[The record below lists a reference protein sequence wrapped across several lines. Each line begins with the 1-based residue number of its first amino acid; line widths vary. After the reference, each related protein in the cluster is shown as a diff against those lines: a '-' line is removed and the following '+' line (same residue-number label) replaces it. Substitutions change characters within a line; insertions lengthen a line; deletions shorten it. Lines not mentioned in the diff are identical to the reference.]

1 MDKEQPTCIQQWRFL
16 LKTLFFTKTF
26 RPAFTLIEVLISV
39 LILSGTIVYALKI
52 HSQNREQII
61 YISERSKLSLQDS
74 LFVAEDT
81 LRYHKDTKTAYD
93 IVEKYFKV
101 DDLKSR
107 NILKKISREYFIPE
121 TIQLIADETETPTAV
136 VDEIK
141 IKDQFSSSY
150 FHFKINSF

>member
-1 MDKEQPTCIQQWRFL
+1 M
-16 LKTLFFTKTF
+16 
-26 RPAFTLIEVLISV
+26 

-52 HSQNREQII
+52 HSQNHEQIV

-74 LFVAEDT
+74 LFVADDT

-93 IVEKYFKV
+93 VVERYFKV
-101 DDLKSR
+101 DDLESR
-107 NILKKISREYFIPE
+107 EALKKISREYFIPE
-121 TIQLIADETETPTAV
+121 PIQLIADENEAPAAV

-150 FHFKINSF
+150 FHFKINAF

>member
-1 MDKEQPTCIQQWRFL
+1 MKVS
-16 LKTLFFTKTF
+16 
-26 RPAFTLIEVLISV
+26 RPAFTLIEILISV

-52 HSQNREQII
+52 HSQNHEQIV
-61 YISERSKLSLQDS
+61 YISERNKLSLQDS

-81 LRYHKDTKTAYD
+81 LKYHKDTKTAYD
-93 IVEKYFKV
+93 IIEKHFKV

-107 NILKKISREYFIPE
+107 EILKKISREYFIPE
-121 TIQLIADETETPTAV
+121 TIQLMAEGEITPSAV

-141 IKDQFSSSY
+141 IKDKFSSFY

>member
-1 MDKEQPTCIQQWRFL
+1 V
-16 LKTLFFTKTF
+16 KTS

-39 LILSGTIVYALKI
+39 LILSGTIVYTLKI
-52 HSQNREQII
+52 HSQNKEQIV

-74 LFVAEDT
+74 LFVADDT

-93 IVEKYFKV
+93 VIERYFKV

-107 NILKKISREYFIPE
+107 KILKKISREYFIPE
-121 TIQLIADETETPTAV
+121 PIQLIADETEAPTAV

-141 IKDQFSSSY
+141 IKDKFSSSY

>member
-1 MDKEQPTCIQQWRFL
+1 M
-16 LKTLFFTKTF
+16 KTLFFIKTS
-26 RPAFTLIEVLISV
+26 RSAFTLIEVLISV

-52 HSQNREQII
+52 HSQNQEQII

-74 LFVAEDT
+74 LFVADDT
-81 LRYHKDTKTAYD
+81 SRYHKDTKTAYD
-93 IVEKYFKV
+93 VVEKYFKV

-107 NILKKISREYFIPE
+107 EILKKTSREYFIPE
-121 TIQLIADETETPTAV
+121 PIQLITEEIEAPTAV

-141 IKDQFSSSY
+141 IKDKFSASY

>member
-1 MDKEQPTCIQQWRFL
+1 M
-16 LKTLFFTKTF
+16 KTL
-26 RPAFTLIEVLISV
+26 RPAFTLIEILISV

-61 YISERSKLSLQDS
+61 YISQRSKLSLQDS

-81 LRYHKDTKTAYD
+81 LKYHKDTKTAYD
-93 IVEKYFKV
+93 IIEKHFKV

-107 NILKKISREYFIPE
+107 NILKKISREYFVPE
-121 TIQLIADETETPTAV
+121 PIQLIGEEAGTPTAV
-136 VDEIK
+136 IDEIK

-150 FHFKINSF
+150 FHFNINSF

>member
-1 MDKEQPTCIQQWRFL
+1 M
-16 LKTLFFTKTF
+16 KTLLGIKTSH
-26 RPAFTLIEVLISV
+26 PAFTLIEVLVSV

-52 HSQNREQII
+52 HSQNREQIV

-74 LFVAEDT
+74 LFVAEDA
-81 LRYHKDTKTAYD
+81 LGYHKDTKTAYD
-93 IVEKYFKV
+93 IVERYFKV

-107 NILKKISREYFIPE
+107 EILKKISREYFIPE
-121 TIQLIADETETPTAV
+121 TIQLMADENEVPAAV

-141 IKDQFSSSY
+141 IKDKFSSSY

>member
-1 MDKEQPTCIQQWRFL
+1 MKVS
-16 LKTLFFTKTF
+16 
-26 RPAFTLIEVLISV
+26 RPAFTLIEILISV

-52 HSQNREQII
+52 HSQNHEQIV
-61 YISERSKLSLQDS
+61 YISERNKLSLQDS

-93 IVEKYFKV
+93 VVEKYFKV

-107 NILKKISREYFIPE
+107 EILKKTSREYFIPE
-121 TIQLIADETETPTAV
+121 PIQLTTEEIEAPTAV

-141 IKDQFSSSY
+141 IKDKFSASY

>member
-1 MDKEQPTCIQQWRFL
+1 M
-16 LKTLFFTKTF
+16 KTLSVIKNSQ
-26 RPAFTLIEVLISV
+26 PAFTLIEVLISV
-39 LILSGTIVYALKI
+39 LILSGTIVYVLKI
-52 HSQNREQII
+52 HSQNHEQIV

-74 LFVAEDT
+74 LFVADDT

-93 IVEKYFKV
+93 VVERYFKI

-107 NILKKISREYFIPE
+107 EVLKKISREYFIPE
-121 TIQLIADETETPTAV
+121 PIQLIADENEAPSAV

-141 IKDQFSSSY
+141 IKDKFSSSY

>member
-1 MDKEQPTCIQQWRFL
+1 MKIS
-16 LKTLFFTKTF
+16 
-26 RPAFTLIEVLISV
+26 RPAFTLIEILISV

-52 HSQNREQII
+52 HSQNHEQIV
-61 YISERSKLSLQDS
+61 YISERNKLSLQDS

-93 IVEKYFKV
+93 IIEKYFKV

-107 NILKKISREYFIPE
+107 EILKKISREYFIPE
-121 TIQLIADETETPTAV
+121 TIQLMAEGEITPSAV

-141 IKDQFSSSY
+141 IKDKFSSFY

>member
-1 MDKEQPTCIQQWRFL
+1 M
-16 LKTLFFTKTF
+16 KTLFLIDTS

-39 LILSGTIVYALKI
+39 LILSGSIVYTLKI
-52 HSQNREQII
+52 HSQNREQIL

-81 LRYHKDTKTAYD
+81 LKYHKDTKTAYD

-101 DDLKSR
+101 DDLQSR
-107 NILKKISREYFIPE
+107 EILKKISREYYIPE
-121 TIQLIADETETPTAV
+121 PIQLIADETETPTAV

-141 IKDQFSSSY
+141 IKDKFSASY

>member
-1 MDKEQPTCIQQWRFL
+1 
-16 LKTLFFTKTF
+16 LKTL
-26 RPAFTLIEVLISV
+26 RPAFTLIEILISV

-61 YISERSKLSLQDS
+61 YISQRSKLSLQDS

-81 LRYHKDTKTAYD
+81 LKYHKDTKTAYD
-93 IVEKYFKV
+93 IIEKHFKV

-107 NILKKISREYFIPE
+107 NILKKISREYFVPE
-121 TIQLIADETETPTAV
+121 PIQLIGEEAGTPTAV
-136 VDEIK
+136 IDEIK

-150 FHFKINSF
+150 FHFNINSF